1 MMPPFIDE
9 RLRLA
14 RGQLKS
20 AKRNLAEGDLETA
33 SNRAFLAAEN
43 AAAAAIARSGEYIR
57 PVHGKIR
64 SQFGE
69 LCDRGIIPNRF
80 RDILSESYRFR
91 LKGDYGRRIHEGQ
104 TTPAL
109 TPDAVRHLIGR
120 VSDLLAVVDKTIGS
134 KKPRRS

>member
-1 MMPPFIDE
+1 MPPFIDE

-14 RGQLKS
+14 RSQVRS
-20 AKRNLAEGDLETA
+20 ARRNLAEGDLETA

-43 AAAAAIARSGEYIR
+43 AAAAAIAKFGGYVR

-69 LCDRGIIPNRF
+69 LCDRGIIPDRF

-91 LKGDYGRRIHEGQ
+91 LKGDYGRRIHKGQ
-104 TTPAL
+104 TTPEL
-109 TPDAVRHLIGR
+109 TPDAVRDLIGR
-120 VSDLLAVVDKTIGS
+120 VSDLLTVVEKTVGGRGA
-134 KKPRRS
+134 RRS